1 MTMYISC
8 FSFIVIKHHD
18 QNQLMEESFL
28 SYGNREW
35 EATMVG
41 GKRQASLW
49 EQEAESSHLKS
60 QTRVKD
66 QAKQGRHHRQ
76 SD

>member
-8 FSFIVIKHHD
+8 FSFVVIKHHD
-18 QNQLMEESFL
+18 QNQLMEEPL
-28 SYGNREW
+28 SYGTREW

-41 GKRQASLW
+41 SKWQARLW

-60 QTRVKD
+60 QTRAED

>member
-1 MTMYISC
+1 
-8 FSFIVIKHHD
+8 
-18 QNQLMEESFL
+18 MEESFL

-41 GKRQASLW
+41 GKRQARLW

-60 QTRVKD
+60 QMRAED